1 VAKPAKP
8 RVVVSKCLGFA
19 PCRYDGS
26 MIADERVRRMKGHVE
41 FLPVC
46 PEMEIGLGCPRES
59 VRVVL
64 VRGRP
69 HLIQPSTGRD
79 VTAAMRRFAERFLGG
94 LGRVDG
100 FILKSR
106 SPSCGVRDV
115 KVYAGADAEEPLRLG
130 AGLFAAAVL
139 RRFPDAAV
147 EDDERLRDAKVR
159 RRFLGKLGLGRAG
172 L

>member
-1 VAKPAKP
+1 MRNFAKP
-8 RVVVSKCLGFA
+8 RIVVSKCLEFA
-19 PCRYDGS
+19 PCRYNGA
-26 MIADERVRRMKGHVE
+26 MISDELVRRLKEHADFV
-41 FLPVC
+41 PVC
-46 PEMEIGLGCPRES
+46 PEMEVGLGCPRE
-59 VRVVL
+59 VIRVVL
-64 VRGRP
+64 VEKQP
-69 HLIQPSTGRD
+69 HLIQPATGRD
-79 VTAAMRRFAERFLGG
+79 VTQAMQQFAEAFLAGAG
-94 LGRVDG
+94 EVDG

-106 SPSCGVRDV
+106 SPSCGLRDV

-159 RRFLGKLGLGRAG
+159 RRFLRKLGLGRAG

>member
-1 VAKPAKP
+1 VARPAKP

-26 MIADERVRRMKGHVE
+26 MIADGRVRRMKGRVE

-79 VTAAMRRFAERFLGG
+79 VTAAMRRFAETFLDG

-115 KVYAGADAEEPLRLG
+115 KVYGGADAEEPLRLG

-147 EDDERLRDAKVR
+147 EDDERLRDPRVR
-159 RRFLGKLGLGRAG
+159 KRFLKRLRGSP
-172 L
+172 

>member
-1 VAKPAKP
+1 MARPAKP

-26 MIADERVRRMKGHVE
+26 MIADERVRRMKGRVE
-41 FLPVC
+41 FVPVC
-46 PEMEIGLGCPRES
+46 PEMEIGLGCPRDPI
-59 VRVVL
+59 RVVL
-64 VRGRP
+64 IRGRE
-69 HLIQPSTGRD
+69 HLVQPSIGRD
-79 VTAAMRRFAERFLGG
+79 VTAAMRRFAETFLGG
-94 LGRVDG
+94 LDRADG

-106 SPSCGVRDV
+106 SPSCGIRDV
-115 KVYAGADAEEPLRLG
+115 KVYAGADAEEPLRQG

-139 RRFPDAAV
+139 RRFSDAAV
-147 EDDERLRDAKVR
+147 EDDERLCDASVR